1 MMEMDGVISADIL
14 GSDEIYSS
22 SGKKGKRFFIGSKD
36 N

>member
-1 MMEMDGVISADIL
+1 MVSMIIADIL
-14 GSDEIYSS
+14 GSDEIYFS